1 MNLYLLQFVGK
12 MFSLFVVSIA
22 SLFGS
27 VVVNSESTSLKNQNK
42 EKNLSVVNKVIEYET
57 EYRYNR
63 KLPSNLQKVLV
74 EGVNGVFYVD
84 EITKEEKVLSEP
96 ITEVI
101 EIGTGDY
108 GEYVGRLTSYGPDC
122 PGCSAV
128 GNVACFTKNRTN
140 HSLIN
145 DGIYYE
151 DDTYGRVRILAADH
165 LKFPCGTIVLVD
177 PGTTEPFYGVVL
189 DTGASMR
196 NAWREDGYV
205 WMDVAYESQEAARNG
220 NTTSRN
226 TKYSVQR
233 WGW

>member
-12 MFSLFVVSIA
+12 MLSLIVVSVA
-22 SLFGS
+22 ALFGG
-27 VVVNSESTSLKNQNK
+27 VKVNTVSTSVQNQNK

-57 EYRYNR
+57 EYQYSK
-63 KLPSNLQKVLV
+63 KLPSNIQKVLV
-74 EGVNGVFYVD
+74 EGADGISYID
-84 EITKEEKVLSEP
+84 EVTKEEKVLAEP
-96 ITEVI
+96 VTEVI

-128 GNVACFTKNRTN
+128 GNVACFTKEGKN

-151 DDTYGRVRILAADH
+151 DDTYGSVRILAADH
-165 LKFPCGTIVLVD
+165 IKFPCGTIVLVD
-177 PGTTEPFYGVVL
+177 TGLSEPFYGVVL
-189 DTGASMR
+189 DTGSSMR
-196 NAWREDGYV
+196 NAWREEGYV
-205 WMDVAYESQEAARNG
+205 WMDLAYESQEAARYG

>member
-12 MFSLFVVSIA
+12 MLSLIVVSIA
-22 SLFGS
+22 SFFGGIE
-27 VVVNSESTSLKNQNK
+27 VNTESTSIQNQNK
-42 EKNLSVVNKVIEYET
+42 EKNLSVINKVIEHQT
-57 EYRYNR
+57 EYQYNS

-74 EGVNGVFYVD
+74 EGVDGISYID
-84 EITKEEKVLSEP
+84 ESTKEEKILSEP

-101 EIGTGDY
+101 EVGTGDY
-108 GEYVGRLTSYGPDC
+108 GEYEGRLTGYGPDC
-122 PGCSAV
+122 PGCSSV

-140 HSLIN
+140 HSLIY

-151 DDTYGRVRILAADH
+151 DDTYGSVRILAADH
-165 LKFPCGTIVLVD
+165 IKFPCGTIVLVD
-177 PGTTEPFYGVVL
+177 TGTTDPFYGVVL
-189 DTGASMR
+189 DTGATMR

-205 WMDVAYESQEAARNG
+205 WMDLAYESQEAARNG
-220 NTTSRN
+220 NTSSKN